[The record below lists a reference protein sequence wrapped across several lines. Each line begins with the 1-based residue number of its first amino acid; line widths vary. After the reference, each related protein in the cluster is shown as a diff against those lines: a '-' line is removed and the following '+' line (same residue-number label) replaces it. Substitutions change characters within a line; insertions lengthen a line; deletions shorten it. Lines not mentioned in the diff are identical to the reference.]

1 MKHKTIR
8 RIILFIFICITFS
21 LKAFVQPSDN
31 LIKQISILYSFNFP
45 IADSNELIPYEKD
58 VVSAYSNWYKFLLY
72 PDGDSICDH
81 LIRSLEVLS
90 GGTCSIK
97 DEISRWF
104 FGIYFEQ
111 YKSRILL
118 FKGEYLKAYR
128 TSINLFSKIND
139 IDTSKM
145 DSEEKLYYQ
154 FLEASRLYFMGYLQ
168 SKYIFLRP
176 FFDGDATKQISEGL
190 DLLYIVVKGDNLFLK
205 TEASYLLMKIHK
217 ELEES
222 HELSIVY
229 AEWLISQYPRNIIFQ
244 LEHLKCLSLSEGKES
259 VFTKKKKEILKL
271 IQDISLSENE
281 RKHLTNQ
288 LNSIKFAA

>member
-1 MKHKTIR
+1 MKYKTIR
-8 RIILFIFICITFS
+8 RISLLFFFCITIN

-31 LIKQISILYSFNFP
+31 LIKQISVLYSFNFP
-45 IADSNELIPYEKD
+45 KVDSTELIPYEND
-58 VVSAYSNWYKFLLY
+58 VVTAYSNWYRFLLY

-81 LIRSLEVLS
+81 LLKSLEILS
-90 GGTCSIK
+90 GSTNLIK
-97 DEISRWF
+97 DEVSKWF

-139 IDTSKM
+139 IDTTVM

-176 FFDGDATKQISEGL
+176 FFDGDATEQISEGL
-190 DLLYIVVKGDNLFLK
+190 KLLYIVEKGNNIFLK

-217 ELEES
+217 ELQES
-222 HELSIVY
+222 HEQSISR
-229 AEWLISQYPRNIIFQ
+229 AEWLISKYPRNIIFQ
-244 LEHLKCLSLSEGKES
+244 LEYLKCLSVFEEKES
-259 VFTKKKKEILKL
+259 LFNTKKKEILRL
-271 IQDISLSENE
+271 IQDLSLSENE
-281 RKHLTNQ
+281 RNHLSKQ
-288 LNSIKFAA
+288 LNKIEFNA